1 MKNKNLITILRE
13 GKDFELIEDLEFWFE
28 DGLGEELKKRLG
40 IYALNARGLKGDYI
54 CIPKGFRTDFG
65 SIPQIFQSLISPVGK
80 PTKSYVLHDYLLS
93 LWERGFLD
101 RKTCDAI
108 FKEALRVQGVG
119 SFKRNVM
126 YGCVRIYGVFR
137 EIWRNLKFKKN

>member
-28 DGLGEELKKRLG
+28 DGLREELKKKLG
-40 IYALNARGLKGDYI
+40 FYALNARGLKGDYI
-54 CIPKGFRTDFG
+54 CIPKGFKTDFG

-93 LWERGFLD
+93 LWDREILN
-101 RKTCDAI
+101 RKTCDRV

-119 SFKRNVM
+119 VLKRNVM
-126 YGCVRIYGVFR
+126 YGYV
-137 EIWRNLKFKKN
+137 K

>member
-28 DGLGEELKKRLG
+28 DGLGEELKGKLG
-40 IYALNARGLKGDYI
+40 IYALNARGYEGDYI
-54 CIPKGFRTDFG
+54 CIPKGFRTEFG
-65 SIPQIFQSLISPVGK
+65 SINQIFQSLISTDGK
-80 PTKSYVLHDYLLS
+80 QTKSYVLHDYLLS

-101 RKTCDAI
+101 RKTCDSI
-108 FKEALRVQGVG
+108 IKEALRVQGVG
-119 SFKRNVM
+119 VFRRSVM
-126 YGCVRIYGVFR
+126 YGCVRIYGVFK